1 MNITLHRLMQ
11 MGFVGLFCC
20 LAHAN
25 QPGQMV
31 TDAELKIE
39 PTPKSKTL
47 DKLKAGQSIEIKERR
62 GGWYA
67 TQTDK
72 LTGWVRML
80 HIRMLS
86 SEKSTSNA
94 NLGALT
100 TPRRGDSTVATGIR
114 GLSEE
119 QIKKAKEDTLELR
132 RLDTWVTTEKEAL
145 QYAKEAKLNLPHT
158 SNKKGGK

>member
-1 MNITLHRLMQ
+1 MKIKLHRLIRL
-11 MGFVGLFCC
+11 GFISLFCC
-20 LAHAN
+20 LVHAN

-31 TDAELKIE
+31 TDAELKNE
-39 PTPKSKTL
+39 PTPKAKTL
-47 DKLKAGQSIEIKERR
+47 DKLKAGQSVEIKERR

-86 SEKSTSNA
+86 SEKTTSNT

-100 TPRRGDSTVATGIR
+100 NSRRGDSTIATGIR

-119 QIKKAKEDTLELR
+119 QIKKAKEDILELR
-132 RLDTWVTTEKEAL
+132 RLDNWMATEKEAL
-145 QYAKEAKLNLPHT
+145 QYAKEAKLSLPST
-158 SNKKGGK
+158 NSKKGGK

>member
-1 MNITLHRLMQ
+1 MNILFPRLIQ
-11 MGFVGLFCC
+11 LGFVSLFCC
-20 LAHAN
+20 LVHAN

-47 DKLKAGQSIEIKERR
+47 EQLKAGQSVEIKERR

-67 TQTDK
+67 TQTEK
-72 LTGWVRML
+72 LNGWVRML

-86 SEKSTSNA
+86 SEKTISSTNI
-94 NLGALT
+94 GTLT
-100 TPRRGDSTVATGIR
+100 NTRRGDSTVATGIR

-132 RLDTWVTTEKEAL
+132 RLDDWMTSEKEAL
-145 QYAKEAKLNLPHT
+145 QYAKEAKLPIPNT
-158 SNKKGGK
+158 SIRTGDK